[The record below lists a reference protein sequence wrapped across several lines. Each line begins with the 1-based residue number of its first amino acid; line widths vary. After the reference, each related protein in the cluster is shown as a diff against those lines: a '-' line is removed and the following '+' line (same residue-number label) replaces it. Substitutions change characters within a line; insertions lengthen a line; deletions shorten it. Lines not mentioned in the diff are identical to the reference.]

1 MAIAIAMSCPITY
14 CDFRDAETM
23 MHDLRSIVY
32 GYDRRNGKSNR
43 LKQAFTIPNLVH
55 LQLGLSLYC
64 LRVYVSR
71 TYSVLFLQS
80 RKKSDF
86 FHYLHR
92 QYNAYKMKV
101 LGDDTIVDNEL
112 IELIS

>member
-1 MAIAIAMSCPITY
+1 M
-14 CDFRDAETM
+14 R
-23 MHDLRSIVY
+23 DLRSIVY
-32 GYDRRNGKSNR
+32 GYVRRNGKSNR
-43 LKQAFTIPNLVH
+43 LKQALTILNLVH
-55 LQLGLSLYC
+55 LQLGLSLYY

-92 QYNAYKMKV
+92 QYNAYKMKL
-101 LGDDTIVDNEL
+101 LGDDTTVGNEL
-112 IELIS
+112 IELIRNNIPIFLAEEREIITKEWQ